1 MDKRPN
7 SLFFIISPVLI
18 LFITQAAA
26 IFLGK
31 FLGDL
36 VYIPIILIYWAAL
49 GLIILKYGTDHIKHW
64 LKKPQ
69 GHWIWLVIAGL
80 VSLSTLPLFLQH
92 YDFLRYLAVL
102 IPSVIFFLINP
113 WLEEF
118 YWRGMLIDVTEK
130 WPAWVSIIYSSILF
144 TLWHTAF
151 AWYSIGVRS
160 LSFYLPVLI
169 LGLVMGL
176 IYKNTKSLWQ
186 AILSHM
192 LINIFNL
199 GIPVLMNMIEF

>member
-1 MDKRPN
+1 MEKKST

-18 LFITQAAA
+18 LFITQATAV
-26 IFLGK
+26 IIGK
-31 FLGDL
+31 FLDDL
-36 VYIPIILIYWAAL
+36 VYIPIILIYWAVL
-49 GLIILKYGTDHIKHW
+49 GIILFKYGPDHIRYW
-64 LKKPQ
+64 LQKPQ
-69 GHWIWLVIAGL
+69 GHWIWLIIAGL
-80 VSLSTLPLFLQH
+80 ISFSSLPLFLQH
-92 YDFLRYLAVL
+92 YDILRNLSVL
-102 IPSVIFFLINP
+102 IPSIIFFLINP

-118 YWRGMLIDVTEK
+118 YWRGLLIDVTEK
-130 WPAWVSIIYSSILF
+130 WSAWISIIYSSILF

-151 AWYSIGVRS
+151 AWYSTGVRS

-176 IYKNTKSLWQ
+176 IYKNTKSLWP

-192 LINIFNL
+192 LINLLNL